1 MNTTT
6 PKGTERYAVVV
17 SRLWDK
23 PEIRVSV
30 DDFGIA
36 ASMTLFD
43 FLACV
48 FRESGA
54 SEDVQ
59 KAIVAATDRVVI
71 EIKNATAR
79 VM

>member
-1 MNTTT
+1 VNETN

-43 FLACV
+43 FLGSV
-48 FRESGA
+48 FKEGGTPEEMQR
-54 SEDVQ
+54 
-59 KAIVAATDRVVI
+59 AIVAAVDRVVS
-71 EIKNATAR
+71 EMKAGSGK